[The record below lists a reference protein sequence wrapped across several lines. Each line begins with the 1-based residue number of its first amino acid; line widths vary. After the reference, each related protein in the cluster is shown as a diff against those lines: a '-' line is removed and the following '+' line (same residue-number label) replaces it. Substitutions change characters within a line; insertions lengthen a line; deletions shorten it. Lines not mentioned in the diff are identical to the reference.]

1 MAEIQERPSFLFYAS
16 FENMLA
22 KIEESSKDMQ
32 LSLYRAIVRYGLF
45 HEAPKLCGVADVM
58 WELIRPI
65 LDNQW
70 TKYLNGCKGGAPK
83 GNKNAEKNNLK
94 TSEKQPKNNLKTSN
108 VNVNVNVNENENVS
122 SSKDITDDDDDFSF
136 ICSFDVGNVP
146 SGYVVKSYQEFLKTH
161 DIRDIKA
168 YFPKWWNG
176 QGGDIIQ
183 SYNNLK
189 AAEEERKRNDAR
201 LSPSQQ
207 KAVNDARFA
216 EWCESQG
223 YTAES
228 IPPELARN
236 FKG

>member
-45 HEAPKLCGVADVM
+45 HEAPKLYGVADVM

-83 GNKNAEKNNLK
+83 GNKNADKNNLK

-108 VNVNVNVNENENVS
+108 VNVNVNVNENVS
-122 SSKDITDDDDDFSF
+122 SSKDKDEEEFSF
-136 ICSFDVGNVP
+136 IDSFNLQGVP
-146 SGYVVKSYQEFLKTH
+146 REYVVKEFSKVLAVVTPKV
-161 DIRDIKA
+161 RNVKG
-168 YFPKWWNG
+168 YFSAWW
-176 QGGDIIQ
+176 QDKGGHVIQ

-189 AAEEERKRNDAR
+189 AVEDERKRNDAK
-201 LSPSQQ
+201 LSPSQL
-207 KAVNDARFA
+207 KAVNDARFS

-223 YTAES
+223 YTAEN